1 MQFDLA
7 AGPSSGAGNK
17 LFDKAT
23 RREREL
29 ALFGCAL
36 SFTRLDCHDEMLHR
50 YRHLTIGL
58 PSTSPTASSCAALY
72 HCQSIA
78 ALVCH

>member
-58 PSTSPTASSCAALY
+58 PVMPGSIPSTIYCCFRLPLGD
-72 HCQSIA
+72 HQ
-78 ALVCH
+78 